1 MIYITILFGSIAA
14 LFIVLFLLDH
24 YNIRNIKKELKNLRS
39 IKTNQQLRIVAPNK
53 NIEEMIGEINFI
65 LEKSQ
70 NDRIAHEKSESELRK
85 QIANISHDLRT
96 PLTSILG
103 YVQLIKDESTSEE
116 EKQEYLDIIEKRSKV
131 LQNLI
136 TSFYDLSRLEANE
149 YDLEFKKVNVESLLR
164 EIVAAFY
171 NDFVDRGFEVEVD
184 LQEKLPIIVA
194 DENAIIRVFTNI
206 FQNALK
212 HGNKTM
218 VISQRQEAG
227 MIIST
232 FSNRVENFTQEDLE
246 HVFDRFFT
254 VDRMRTGQNTGLG
267 LTIVKK
273 LTESMGHEVSASL
286 EDEVF
291 TIEVRF
297 KLSS

>member
-1 MIYITILFGSIAA
+1 MIYITILFGGIAA
-14 LFIVLFLLDH
+14 LFIVLFLLNR
-24 YNIRNIKKELKNLRS
+24 YNISNINKELKKLKN
-39 IKTNQQLRIVAPNK
+39 IKTNEQLKLAAPNK
-53 NIEEMIGEINFI
+53 NIEEMICEINFI

-103 YVQLIKDESTSEE
+103 YVQLIKDKSTSEE

-171 NDFVDRGFEVEVD
+171 NDFIDKDFKVEVD
-184 LQEKLPIIVA
+184 LQEKLPAIIA
-194 DENAIIRVFTNI
+194 DENAVIRIFTNI

-218 VISQRQEAG
+218 SICQRQVDG
-227 MIIST
+227 LIIST

-254 VDRMRTGQNTGLG
+254 ADRMRTGQNTGLG

-291 TIEVRF
+291 TIQVRF
-297 KLSS
+297 KLNS

>member
-171 NDFVDRGFEVEVD
+171 NDFIDRGFEVEVD
-184 LQEKLPIIVA
+184 LQEKLPTIVA

>member
-1 MIYITILFGSIAA
+1 MIYITILFGGIAA
-14 LFIVLFLLDH
+14 LFIVLFLLNR
-24 YNIRNIKKELKNLRS
+24 YNINNINKELKKFKN
-39 IKTNQQLRIVAPNK
+39 IKTNEQLKLVAPNK

-103 YVQLIKDESTSEE
+103 YVQLIRDESTSEE

-171 NDFVDRGFEVEVD
+171 NDFIDKGFEVEVD
-184 LQEKLPIIVA
+184 LQEKLPAIIA
-194 DENAIIRVFTNI
+194 DENAVIRVFTNI

-212 HGNKTM
+212 HGNKNM
-218 VISQRQEAG
+218 SICQRQVDG
-227 MIIST
+227 VIIST
-232 FSNRVENFTQEDLE
+232 FSNRVEDFTQEDLE

-254 VDRMRTGQNTGLG
+254 ADRMRTGQNTGLG

-291 TIEVRF
+291 TIEIRF
-297 KLSS
+297 KLTS

>member
-1 MIYITILFGSIAA
+1 MIYITILFGGIAA
-14 LFIVLFLLDH
+14 LFIVLFLLNR
-24 YNIRNIKKELKNLRS
+24 YNISNINKELKKLKN
-39 IKTNQQLRIVAPNK
+39 IKTNEQLKLAAPNK

-103 YVQLIKDESTSEE
+103 YVQLIKDKSTSEE

-171 NDFVDRGFEVEVD
+171 NDFIDKDFKVEVD
-184 LQEKLPIIVA
+184 LQEKLPAIIA
-194 DENAIIRVFTNI
+194 DENAVIRIFTNI

-218 VISQRQEAG
+218 SICQRQVDG
-227 MIIST
+227 LIIST

-254 VDRMRTGQNTGLG
+254 ADRMRTGQNTGLG

-291 TIEVRF
+291 TIQVRF
-297 KLSS
+297 KLNS

>member
-24 YNIRNIKKELKNLRS
+24 YNIRNIKKELKNLRI

-171 NDFVDRGFEVEVD
+171 NDFIDRGFEVEVD
-184 LQEKLPIIVA
+184 LQEKLPIIIA

>member
-1 MIYITILFGSIAA
+1 MIYITILFGGIAA
-14 LFIVLFLLDH
+14 LFIVLFLLNR
-24 YNIRNIKKELKNLRS
+24 YNINNINKELKKLKN
-39 IKTNQQLRIVAPNK
+39 IKTNEQLKLAAPNK

-103 YVQLIKDESTSEE
+103 YVQLIRDESTSEE

-171 NDFVDRGFEVEVD
+171 NDFVDKGFEVEAQ
-184 LQEKLPIIVA
+184 LQEKLPAIIA
-194 DENAIIRVFTNI
+194 DENAVIRIFTNI

-212 HGNKTM
+212 HGSKTM
-218 VISQRQEAG
+218 SICQRQVDG
-227 MIIST
+227 VIIST

-254 VDRMRTGQNTGLG
+254 ADRMRTGQNTGLG

-291 TIEVRF
+291 TIQIRF
-297 KLSS
+297 KLK

>member
-1 MIYITILFGSIAA
+1 MIYITILFGSIVA

-171 NDFVDRGFEVEVD
+171 NDFIDRGFEVEVD

>member
-1 MIYITILFGSIAA
+1 MIYLTILFGGIAA
-14 LFIVLFLLDH
+14 LFIVLFLLNH
-24 YNIRNIKKELKNLRS
+24 YNIRNINKELKNLRS

-70 NDRIAHEKSESELRK
+70 NDRIVHEKSESELRK

-103 YVQLIKDESTSEE
+103 YVQLIKDDSASEE

-149 YDLEFKKVNVESLLR
+149 YALEFKKVNVERLLC

-171 NDFVDRGFEVEVD
+171 NDFIDRGFEVEVD
-184 LQEKLPIIVA
+184 LQEKLPTIVA
-194 DENAIIRVFTNI
+194 DENAIVRVFTNI

-218 VISQRQEAG
+218 FISQRQEKG
-227 MIIST
+227 VIIST
-232 FSNRVENFTQEDLE
+232 FSNRVENFAQEDLE

-254 VDRMRTGQNTGLG
+254 ADRMRTGQNTGLG

>member
-1 MIYITILFGSIAA
+1 MIYITILLGGIAA
-14 LFIVLFLLDH
+14 LFIVLFLLNR
-24 YNIRNIKKELKNLRS
+24 YNINNINKELKKLKN
-39 IKTNQQLRIVAPNK
+39 IKTNEQLKLAAPNK

-103 YVQLIKDESTSEE
+103 YVQLIKDKSTSEE

-171 NDFVDRGFEVEVD
+171 NDFVDKGFEVEVD
-184 LQEKLPIIVA
+184 LQEKLPAIIA
-194 DENAIIRVFTNI
+194 DENAVIRIFTNI
-206 FQNALK
+206 FQNTLK

-218 VISQRQEAG
+218 SICQRQVDG
-227 MIIST
+227 VIIST

-254 VDRMRTGQNTGLG
+254 GDRMRTGQNTGLG

-291 TIEVRF
+291 TIQIRF
-297 KLSS
+297 KLK

>member
-1 MIYITILFGSIAA
+1 MIYITILFGGIAA
-14 LFIVLFLLDH
+14 LFIVLFLLNR
-24 YNIRNIKKELKNLRS
+24 YNISNINKELKKLKN
-39 IKTNQQLRIVAPNK
+39 IKTNEQLKLVAPNK
-53 NIEEMIGEINFI
+53 NIEQMIGEINFI

-103 YVQLIKDESTSEE
+103 YVQLIKDKSTSEE

-171 NDFVDRGFEVEVD
+171 NDFIDKGFEVEVD
-184 LQEKLPIIVA
+184 LQEKLPAIIA
-194 DENAIIRVFTNI
+194 DENAVIRIFTNI

-218 VISQRQEAG
+218 SICQRQVDGE
-227 MIIST
+227 IITT
-232 FSNRVENFTQEDLE
+232 FSNRVEHFTQEDLE

-254 VDRMRTGQNTGLG
+254 ADRMRTGQNTGLG

-291 TIEVRF
+291 TIQVRF
-297 KLSS
+297 KLNL

>member
-1 MIYITILFGSIAA
+1 
-14 LFIVLFLLDH
+14 
-24 YNIRNIKKELKNLRS
+24 
-39 IKTNQQLRIVAPNK
+39 
-53 NIEEMIGEINFI
+53 
-65 LEKSQ
+65 
-70 NDRIAHEKSESELRK
+70 
-85 QIANISHDLRT
+85 
-96 PLTSILG
+96 
-103 YVQLIKDESTSEE
+103 
-116 EKQEYLDIIEKRSKV
+116 V

-171 NDFVDRGFEVEVD
+171 NDFVDKDFEVEVD
-184 LQEKLPIIVA
+184 LQEKLPAIIA
-194 DENAIIRVFTNI
+194 DENAVIRIFTNI

-212 HGNKTM
+212 HGSKTM
-218 VISQRQEAG
+218 SICQRQVDG
-227 MIIST
+227 VIIST

-254 VDRMRTGQNTGLG
+254 TDRMRTGQNTGLG

-291 TIEVRF
+291 TIQIRF
-297 KLSS
+297 KLN

>member
-103 YVQLIKDESTSEE
+103 YVQLIKDESASEE

-136 TSFYDLSRLEANE
+136 TGFYDLSRLEANE
-149 YDLEFKKVNVESLLR
+149 YALEFKKVNVERLLC

-171 NDFVDRGFEVEVD
+171 NDFIDRGFEVEVD
-184 LQEKLPIIVA
+184 LQEKLPTIVA

-291 TIEVRF
+291 TIEIRF

>member
-171 NDFVDRGFEVEVD
+171 NDFIDRGFEVEVD

>member
-1 MIYITILFGSIAA
+1 MIYITILFGGIAA
-14 LFIVLFLLDH
+14 LFIVLFLLNH
-24 YNIRNIKKELKNLRS
+24 YNIRNINKELKNLRS

-70 NDRIAHEKSESELRK
+70 NDRIDHEKSESELRK

-103 YVQLIKDESTSEE
+103 YVQLIKDESVSEE
-116 EKQEYLDIIEKRSKV
+116 EKQEYLNIIEKRSKV

-149 YDLEFKKVNVESLLR
+149 YVLEFKNVNIESLLR
-164 EIVAAFY
+164 EIIAAFY
-171 NDFVDRGFEVEVD
+171 NDFIDKDFEVSVD
-184 LQEKLPIIVA
+184 LQEKLPTIIA
-194 DENAIIRVFTNI
+194 DENGMIRIFTNI
-206 FQNALK
+206 FQNSLK
-212 HGNKTM
+212 HGFKTM

-232 FSNRVENFTQEDLE
+232 FSNKVENFAEEDLE

-254 VDRMRTGQNTGLG
+254 ADRMRTGQNTGLG

-273 LTESMGHEVSASL
+273 LAESMGHEVSASL
-286 EDEVF
+286 EDNVF
-291 TIEVRF
+291 TIEIRC
-297 KLSS
+297 KLSL

>member
-171 NDFVDRGFEVEVD
+171 NDFIDRGFEVEVD

-194 DENAIIRVFTNI
+194 DENAIIRIFTNI

-286 EDEVF
+286 EDEIF

>member
-24 YNIRNIKKELKNLRS
+24 YNIRNIKKELRNLRS

-171 NDFVDRGFEVEVD
+171 NDFIDRGFEVEVD

>member
-1 MIYITILFGSIAA
+1 MIYITILFGGIAA
-14 LFIVLFLLDH
+14 LFIVLFLLNR
-24 YNIRNIKKELKNLRS
+24 YNINNINKELNKLKN
-39 IKTNQQLRIVAPNK
+39 IKTNEQLKLAAPNK

-103 YVQLIKDESTSEE
+103 YVQLIRDESTSEE
-116 EKQEYLDIIEKRSKV
+116 EKQEYLDIIEKCSNV

-136 TSFYDLSRLEANE
+136 TSFYDLSRLEDNE

-164 EIVAAFY
+164 EIEAAFY
-171 NDFVDRGFEVEVD
+171 NDFVDKGFEVEAQ
-184 LQEKLPIIVA
+184 LQEKLPAIIA
-194 DENAIIRVFTNI
+194 DENAVIRIFTNI

-212 HGNKTM
+212 HGSKTM
-218 VISQRQEAG
+218 SICQRQVDG
-227 MIIST
+227 VIIST

-254 VDRMRTGQNTGLG
+254 TDRMRTGQNTGLG

-286 EDEVF
+286 EDEVS
-291 TIEVRF
+291 TIQIRF
-297 KLSS
+297 KLK

>member
-1 MIYITILFGSIAA
+1 MIYITILFGGIAA
-14 LFIVLFLLDH
+14 LFIVLFLLNR
-24 YNIRNIKKELKNLRS
+24 YNISNINKELKKLKN
-39 IKTNQQLRIVAPNK
+39 IKTNEQLKLAAPNK

-103 YVQLIKDESTSEE
+103 YVQLIKDKSTSEE

-136 TSFYDLSRLEANE
+136 TSFYDLSRLEAN
-149 YDLEFKKVNVESLLR
+149 DLEFKKVNVESLLR

-171 NDFVDRGFEVEVD
+171 NDFIDKDFKVEVD
-184 LQEKLPIIVA
+184 LQEKLPAIIA
-194 DENAIIRVFTNI
+194 DENAVIRIFTNI

-218 VISQRQEAG
+218 SICQRQVDG
-227 MIIST
+227 LIIST

-254 VDRMRTGQNTGLG
+254 ADRMRTGQNTGLG

-291 TIEVRF
+291 TIQVRF
-297 KLSS
+297 KLNS

>member
-1 MIYITILFGSIAA
+1 MIYITILFGGIAA
-14 LFIVLFLLDH
+14 LFIVLFLLNR
-24 YNIRNIKKELKNLRS
+24 YNINNINKELKKLKN
-39 IKTNQQLRIVAPNK
+39 IKTNEQLKLAAPNK

-171 NDFVDRGFEVEVD
+171 NDFVDKGFEVEVD
-184 LQEKLPIIVA
+184 LQEKLPAIIA
-194 DENAIIRVFTNI
+194 DENAVIRIFTNI

-218 VISQRQEAG
+218 SICQRQVDG
-227 MIIST
+227 VIIST

-254 VDRMRTGQNTGLG
+254 GDRMRTGQNTGLG

-291 TIEVRF
+291 TIQIRF
-297 KLSS
+297 KLN

>member
-1 MIYITILFGSIAA
+1 MIYVTILFGGIAA
-14 LFIVLFLLDH
+14 LFIVLFLLNR
-24 YNIRNIKKELKNLRS
+24 YNINNIKKELKKIKN
-39 IKTNQQLRIVAPNK
+39 IKTNEQLKLVAPNK
-53 NIEEMIGEINFI
+53 NIEEMIDEINFI

-149 YDLEFKKVNVESLLR
+149 YSLEFKSVNIESVLR

-171 NDFVDRGFEVEVD
+171 NDFIDKGFEVEAD
-184 LQEKLPIIVA
+184 LQEKLPTIIA
-194 DENAIIRVFTNI
+194 DENAVIRIFTNI

-212 HGNKTM
+212 HGCKTM
-218 VISQRQEAG
+218 LISQRQENG
-227 MIIST
+227 VIIST

-254 VDRMRTGQNTGLG
+254 ADRMRTGQNTGLG

-273 LTESMGHEVSASL
+273 LAESMGHEVSASL
-286 EDEVF
+286 EDNVF
-291 TIEVRF
+291 TIEVRC
-297 KLSS
+297 KLGL

>member
-171 NDFVDRGFEVEVD
+171 NDFIDRGFEVEVD

-194 DENAIIRVFTNI
+194 DENAIIRIFTNI

-232 FSNRVENFTQEDLE
+232 FSNRVENFTQKDLE

-286 EDEVF
+286 EDEIF

>member
-1 MIYITILFGSIAA
+1 MIYITILFGGIAA
-14 LFIVLFLLDH
+14 LFIVLFLLNR
-24 YNIRNIKKELKNLRS
+24 YNISNINKELKKLKN
-39 IKTNQQLRIVAPNK
+39 IKTNEQLKLVAPNK
-53 NIEEMIGEINFI
+53 NIEQMIGEINFI

-103 YVQLIKDESTSEE
+103 YVQLIKDKSTSEE

-171 NDFVDRGFEVEVD
+171 NDFIDKGFEVEVD
-184 LQEKLPIIVA
+184 LQEKLPAIIA
-194 DENAIIRVFTNI
+194 DENAVIRIFTNI

-218 VISQRQEAG
+218 SICQRQVDGE
-227 MIIST
+227 IITT
-232 FSNRVENFTQEDLE
+232 FSNRVEDFTQEDLE

-254 VDRMRTGQNTGLG
+254 ADRMRTGQNTGLG

-291 TIEVRF
+291 TIQVRF
-297 KLSS
+297 KLNL

>member
-1 MIYITILFGSIAA
+1 MIYITILFGGIAA
-14 LFIVLFLLDH
+14 LFIVLFLLNR
-24 YNIRNIKKELKNLRS
+24 YNINNINKELKKLKN
-39 IKTNQQLRIVAPNK
+39 IKTNEQLKLAAPNK
-53 NIEEMIGEINFI
+53 NIEEMISEINFI

-103 YVQLIKDESTSEE
+103 YVQLIRDESTSEE

-171 NDFVDRGFEVEVD
+171 NDFVDKDFEVEAQ
-184 LQEKLPIIVA
+184 LQEKLPAIIA
-194 DENAIIRVFTNI
+194 DENAVIRIFTNI

-218 VISQRQEAG
+218 SICQRQVDG
-227 MIIST
+227 VIIST

-254 VDRMRTGQNTGLG
+254 ADRMRTGQNTGLG

-291 TIEVRF
+291 TIQIRF
-297 KLSS
+297 KLK

>member
-1 MIYITILFGSIAA
+1 MIYITILFGGIAA
-14 LFIVLFLLDH
+14 LFIVLFLLNR
-24 YNIRNIKKELKNLRS
+24 YNINNINKELKKLKN
-39 IKTNQQLRIVAPNK
+39 IKTNEQLKLAAPNK

-103 YVQLIKDESTSEE
+103 YVQLIKDKSTSEE

-171 NDFVDRGFEVEVD
+171 NDFVDKGFEVEAQ
-184 LQEKLPIIVA
+184 LQEKLPAIIA
-194 DENAIIRVFTNI
+194 DENAVIRIFTNI

-218 VISQRQEAG
+218 SICQRQVDG
-227 MIIST
+227 VIIST

-254 VDRMRTGQNTGLG
+254 GDRMRTGQNTGLG

-291 TIEVRF
+291 TIQIRF
-297 KLSS
+297 KLK